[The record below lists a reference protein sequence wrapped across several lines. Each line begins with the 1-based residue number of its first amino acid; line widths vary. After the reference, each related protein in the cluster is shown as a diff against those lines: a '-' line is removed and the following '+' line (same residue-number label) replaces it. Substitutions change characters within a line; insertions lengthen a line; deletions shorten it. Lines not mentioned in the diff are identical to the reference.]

1 MCYDQKNIA
10 SRKKLVYFTSHVT
23 QRYTNYRV
31 VVAFL
36 LKAEGYTCVSA
47 ETIEFSST
55 RFQTSGCG
63 FFYVHYSRPERHKPD
78 DGPQNMNSETFQQ
91 LAKHYTAIP
100 VYRVMMADTVTPV
113 SLFLKVREQGSFPF
127 LLESVEGGEQLARYS
142 FIGRNPYQ
150 VLCFKEGKTTLD
162 VLRENGS
169 PRAQRD
175 ENQGAGAASYF
186 DMLNRLCQSFEEP
199 VLPDL
204 PRLTGG
210 AVGFSAYDTV
220 RQVEH
225 LPDVPADDLNLP
237 EAIWAFYDE
246 IFAIDHVKHRVVLIH
261 TVFTSPDD
269 DHDRQYRNATACLDE
284 MEKIMKRQVSEGEGY
299 RRTSD
304 GITSNVTREKF
315 RKNVDKA
322 REYIHAG
329 DIFQVVLS
337 QRFES
342 RFSGDRFM
350 LYRAL
355 RMVNPSP
362 YLFYL
367 DFDDFALVGSS
378 PEVLVQVQDGN
389 VRLLPIAGT
398 RPRGATTE
406 QDIALEK
413 ELLSDPKE
421 LAEHIMLVDL
431 GRNDLSRVCRPDSVR
446 VTRDRVV
453 DRYSHV
459 MHIVSDVT
467 GLLAEDRTAVDAL
480 KNCFP
485 AGTVSGAPKVRA
497 MEIIDEMEVT
507 KRGPY
512 AGAVGYFDFSG
523 NMDTCIAI
531 RTMIVTGDT
540 IYIQAGAGIVA
551 DSDPDGEY
559 DETVNKARALVEAL
573 SIALELE

>member
-1 MCYDQKNIA
+1 
-10 SRKKLVYFTSHVT
+10 
-23 QRYTNYRV
+23 
-31 VVAFL
+31 
-36 LKAEGYTCVSA
+36 
-47 ETIEFSST
+47 
-55 RFQTSGCG
+55 
-63 FFYVHYSRPERHKPD
+63 
-78 DGPQNMNSETFQQ
+78 MNSETFKK
-91 LAKHYTAIP
+91 LAKRYTAIP
-100 VYRVMMADTVTPV
+100 VHRVMMADTVTPV
-113 SLFLKVREQGSFPF
+113 SLFMKIREQGRYPF
-127 LLESVEGGEQLARYS
+127 LLESVEGGEHLARYS

-150 VLCFKEGKTTLD
+150 VLRFQDNRVTLTKLRD
-162 VLRENGS
+162 NGWNLHPGLAGRDDAQGVPGNRQSEKVL
-169 PRAQRD
+169 D
-175 ENQGAGAASYF
+175 ESYF
-186 DMLNRLCQSFEEP
+186 DALRLLCHTFDEP
-199 VLPDL
+199 EIPDL

-210 AVGFSAYDTV
+210 AVGFSSYDTV
-220 RQVEH
+220 RQVEK
-225 LPDVPADDLNLP
+225 LPDVPGDDLNLP
-237 EAIWAFYDE
+237 EALWAFYDE
-246 IFAIDHVKHRVVLIH
+246 IFAFDHVKHRVILIN

-269 DHDRQYRNATACLDE
+269 DHDRQYRKALACLDG
-284 MEKIMKRQVSEGEGY
+284 MEKIMKQPVSEGDSY

-304 GITSNVTREKF
+304 RLQSNITRDDF
-315 RKNVDKA
+315 CKNVEKA

-367 DFDDFALVGSS
+367 DFGDFALVGSS
-378 PEVLVQVQDGN
+378 PEVLVQVQDQT

-398 RPRGATTE
+398 RPRGRTME
-406 QDIALEK
+406 EDQALEK
-413 ELLSDPKE
+413 DLISDPKE

-446 VTRDRVV
+446 LTRDRVIE
-453 DRYSHV
+453 RYSHV
-459 MHIVSDVT
+459 MHIVSDVS
-467 GLLAEDRTAVDAL
+467 GELAAGKTAVDAL
-480 KNCFP
+480 ENCFP

-497 MEIIDEMEVT
+497 MQIIDEMEAT

-551 DSDPDGEY
+551 DSDPDREY
-559 DETVNKARALVEAL
+559 DETVNKAKALVEAL
-573 SIALELE
+573 SIALQLE